1 VINCCAH
8 EQTIHSFG
16 PYDEDFG
23 VWVMM
28 NIKWII
34 AIAVIGYMLL
44 MVLVLFVFQTYL
56 MLTNQTSY
64 EFNRYQSVWY
74 FQGLSEDNHPNPF
87 GYGAWQNIKDF
98 FAPKADADGFAR
110 WRLHP
115 RIMFPIE
122 RTPPSWIMSNEYWEC
137 C

>member
-1 VINCCAH
+1 VIF
-8 EQTIHSFG
+8 SFG

-23 VWVMM
+23 VWIMM
-28 NIKWII
+28 NVKWIV

-44 MVLVLFVFQTYL
+44 MVFVLFVFQTYL

-74 FQGLSEDNHPNPF
+74 FQGLSEEEHPNPF
-87 GYGAWQNIKDF
+87 GYGTCENIKDF
-98 FAPKADADGFAR
+98 FSPKPDADGFVR

-115 RIMFPIE
+115 RIMFPTE